1 MVENGADSE
10 FNRRSIT
17 AAIGAGVGFML
28 SVSAFVNPIFGVFM
42 VPLTHEFGWGRG
54 EISATH
60 TFYSWTMAACFLIT
74 GRLIDRFGVRA
85 VLLPGIALLSFT
97 IASLSFQTGSIALL
111 YAQYMMIGV
120 CGSLGGLLAYSK
132 VISGWFHH
140 RRGILLSVMS
150 VGGIVSAG
158 LVPQLANFLIND
170 FGWRGAYLALGA
182 LMLVIGLPVVGL
194 LVREAPIVV
203 AARSAAGR
211 ASHEQ
216 QKLGLSGREAR
227 RTWAFALC
235 VASAALI
242 IVTNSAM
249 IAHTVPLLTDRGL
262 TRGNAVMVMTLIGI
276 GGGCGHLTCGYLLDR
291 INTPRVA
298 IPFAILALVGVLLLQ
313 YGEGYPL
320 YLVAGACLGAG
331 ITADSATIAYFISR
345 FFGIRA
351 FGEVYGMLWA
361 IAAIVSGLGP
371 PIMGWVYDK
380 TGSYQWGLTGVEGA
394 LLLIMLCYFL
404 MPAYRFPARLHAF
417 AADTDEAE
425 AAAMGGRLQ
434 TAGNA
439 D

>member
-1 MVENGADSE
+1 MAESE

-17 AAIGAGVGFML
+17 AAIGAGVGFIL

-60 TFYSWTMAACFLIT
+60 TFYSWTMAACFLVT
-74 GRLIDRFGVRA
+74 GRLMDRFGVRA
-85 VLLPGIALLSFT
+85 VLLPGIALLSCT
-97 IASLSFQTGSIALL
+97 IASLSLQNGSIALL
-111 YAQYMMIGV
+111 YGQYMMVGV
-120 CGSLGGLLAYSK
+120 CGALGGLLAYSK

-140 RRGILLSVMS
+140 HRGILLSVMS
-150 VGGIVSAG
+150 VGGIVGAG
-158 LVPQLANFLIND
+158 FVPRLANSLID
-170 FGWRGAYLALGA
+170 EFGWRGAYVALGA

-194 LVREAPIVV
+194 LVREAPVVV

-211 ASHEQ
+211 ASREQ
-216 QKLGLSGREAR
+216 QKLGMSGAEAR
-227 RTWAFALC
+227 RTLAFALC
-235 VASAALI
+235 VASAALV

-262 TRGNAVMVMTLIGI
+262 SRGDAVTVMMLIGI

-291 INTPRVA
+291 VNTPRIA
-298 IPFAILALVGVLLLQ
+298 MPFAVLALIGVLLLQ
-313 YGEGYPL
+313 YGSGFSL

-331 ITADSATIAYFISR
+331 ITADSAVIAYFLTR

-371 PIMGWVYDK
+371 PLMGWVYDK
-380 TGSYQWGLTGVEGA
+380 TGSYQWGLTAVEGA

-404 MPAYRFPARLHAF
+404 MPAYRYPARLHAF
-417 AADTDEAE
+417 QADDDEEQAV
-425 AAAMGGRLQ
+425 AGGRMQ
-434 TAGNA
+434 PAGNA

>member
-1 MVENGADSE
+1 MAESE
-10 FNRRSIT
+10 FNGRSIT
-17 AAIGAGVGFML
+17 AAVGAGIGFML

-60 TFYSWTMAACFLIT
+60 TFYSWTMAACFLVT
-74 GRLIDRFGVRA
+74 GRLMDRFGVRA
-85 VLLPGIALLSFT
+85 VLLPGIALLACT

-150 VGGIVSAG
+150 VGGIISGG
-158 LVPQLANFLIND
+158 LVPQLANLFIND

-194 LVREAPIVV
+194 LVREAPMVI
-203 AARSAAGR
+203 AARQAGKR
-211 ASHEQ
+211 EQLSEQ
-216 QKLGLSGREAR
+216 QKLGLTGAEAR
-227 RTWAFALC
+227 RSWAFVLC
-235 VASAALI
+235 VASAALV

-249 IAHTVPLLTDRGL
+249 IAHTVPLLTDSGL

-276 GGGCGHLTCGYLLDR
+276 GGGCGHLLCGYLLDR
-291 INTPRVA
+291 TNTPRIA
-298 IPFAILALVGVLLLQ
+298 MPFAVLALIGVLLLQ
-313 YGEGYPL
+313 YGSGYGV
-320 YLVAGACLGAG
+320 YLAAGACLGAG
-331 ITADSATIAYFISR
+331 ITADSAVIAYFITR

-371 PIMGWVYDK
+371 PLMGWVYDK
-380 TGSYQWGLTGVEGA
+380 TGSYQWGLTAVEGA

-417 AADTDEAE
+417 AADEDTGG
-425 AAAMGGRLQ
+425 AAVGGQLQ
-434 TAGNA
+434 PAGSA